1 MASID
6 ALDARFYP
14 GYVDEHARFD
24 GVVRHYL
31 RPDAVVLDA
40 GAGRGRQYP
49 YDYRTSVSRVVGV
62 DAGVEIAANQ
72 NVDDAVVADLAA
84 LPFDVATFDL
94 VFSKYVLEHLT
105 DPVGVFRELRRV
117 TKPGGH
123 LVVHA
128 PNRFHYYAIAARITP
143 HRFHVW
149 FNEKRGQAE
158 EDTFETRYRA
168 NDRFA
173 LRRIAGASRW
183 RIAELDLFE
192 TKPAYLFFH
201 PLAYRAGIAY
211 ERTVNRFR
219 ALQDLRCNIIGVFEA
234 V

>member
-1 MASID
+1 MSID

-14 GYVDEHARFD
+14 GYVDEHVRFD
-24 GVVRHYL
+24 RVVRRNLPPHGVVM
-31 RPDAVVLDA
+31 DA

-49 YDYRTSVSRVVGV
+49 YDYGEFVSRIVGV
-62 DAGVEIAANQ
+62 DAGAEIAANQ
-72 NVDDAVVADLAA
+72 NVDAAVIADLAA
-84 LPFDVATFDL
+84 LPFGVATFDL

-105 DPVGVFRELRRV
+105 DPVRVFRELRRV
-117 TKPGGH
+117 TRQGGH

-149 FNEKRGQAE
+149 FNERRGQAE
-158 EDTFETRYRA
+158 EDTFETRYLA

-173 LRRIAGASRW
+173 LRRIADASGW
-183 RIAELDLFE
+183 HIVELDLFE

-201 PLAYRAGIAY
+201 PIAYRAGIAY
-211 ERTVNRFR
+211 ERIVNRFR
-219 ALQDLRCNIIGVFEA
+219 VLQDLRCNIIAVFEA